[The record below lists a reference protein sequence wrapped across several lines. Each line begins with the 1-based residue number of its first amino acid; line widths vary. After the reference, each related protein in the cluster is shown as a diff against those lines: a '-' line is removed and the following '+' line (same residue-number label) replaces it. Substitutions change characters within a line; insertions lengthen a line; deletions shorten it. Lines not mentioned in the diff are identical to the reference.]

1 MKTFTMYR
9 QDVPK
14 ETHPPGTVNAPDD
27 PQFQGVLFDDGT
39 VAIRWMTEFTC
50 WGSMADMLAV
60 QKSAASSKQES
71 EVTDEV

>member
-14 ETHPPGTVNAPDD
+14 ETHPPGAVNAPDD

-39 VAIRWMTEFTC
+39 VAIRWMTEF
-50 WGSMADMLAV
+50 
-60 QKSAASSKQES
+60 KSSAPQES
-71 EVTDEV
+71 PYFSAGRNAEGCPLDTG